1 MKQNFFKHESVIID
15 KNVIIGDKCKIWH
28 WTHVSSGA
36 KIGSTCILGQN
47 VFIGANVLIG
57 NNCKIQ
63 NNVSIYE
70 GVELENDVF
79 CGPSMVF
86 TNVIN
91 PRSFVERKKEFK
103 KTLVKK
109 GATIGANATILCG
122 TTIGCYAMIGAGSV
136 VLDDIKDFA
145 IMVGNPAKQKGW
157 ISKMGVKLDLP
168 IQGAGFATCS
178 ESKEKYKLNGTEL
191 EMIK

>member
-15 KNVIIGDKCKIWH
+15 NNVIIGDNCKIWH

-70 GVELENDVF
+70 GIELENDVF

-136 VLDDIKDFA
+136 VLDDIKNFA

-168 IQGAGFATCS
+168 IQGEGFATCS
-178 ESKEKYKLNGTEL
+178 VSKEKYKLNGTEL

>member
-1 MKQNFFKHESVIID
+1 MKQNFFKHESAIID
-15 KNVIIGDKCKIWH
+15 NNVIIGDNCKIWH
-28 WTHVSSGA
+28 STHVSSGA
-36 KIGSTCILGQN
+36 KIGSKCILGQN
-47 VFIGANVLIG
+47 VFIGTNVLIG

-70 GVELENDVF
+70 GVELESDVF

-122 TTIGCYAMIGAGSV
+122 ITIGCYAMIGAGSV
-136 VLDDIKDFA
+136 VLDNIKNFA

-157 ISKMGVKLDLP
+157 TSKMGVKLDR
-168 IQGAGFATCS
+168 IENHDIVVT
-178 ESKEKYKLNGTEL
+178 
-191 EMIK
+191 

>member
-15 KNVIIGDKCKIWH
+15 NNVIIGDNCKIWH

-70 GVELENDVF
+70 GIELENDVF

-136 VLDDIKDFA
+136 VLDDIKNFA

-168 IQGAGFATCS
+168 IQGEGFATCS

>member
-15 KNVIIGDKCKIWH
+15 NNVIIGDNCKIWH

-70 GVELENDVF
+70 GIELENDVF

-168 IQGAGFATCS
+168 IQGEGFATCS
-178 ESKEKYKLNGTEL
+178 VSKEKYKLNGTEL

>member
-1 MKQNFFKHESVIID
+1 MYIR
-15 KNVIIGDKCKIWH
+15 
-28 WTHVSSGA
+28 
-36 KIGSTCILGQN
+36 QN

-91 PRSFVERKKEFK
+91 RDLCRKKKEL

-109 GATIGANATILCG
+109 GATIGANATIFG